1 MSKHSANKTLSSR
14 VEQLWYSSN
23 KAYWL
28 LMPLAWLYGV
38 ITALRRFLFRIGLKR
53 QHKLPRPVIVV
64 GNISVGGT
72 GKTPFTLLL
81 CQLLRQQGWQ
91 PGIVSRGYGAKIE
104 RPTLVTAASRA
115 QDIGDE
121 PLLLAQ
127 RSGCPVVVCPDRVA
141 AAQYLLATTDCDI
154 VISDDGLQ
162 HYRLQ
167 RDLELVLIDGQR
179 GLGNQQLLPAGPL
192 REPVS
197 RLQKVDAVIV
207 NSGDFDLA
215 QHKMQLKAVKPLA
228 LDGQSQWPEQAQ
240 AVTLVAA
247 IGNPQRFVDTV
258 KNFGIEVKASVFFR
272 DHFAFDEQSLASIE
286 GPVLMTEKDAVKC
299 RAFAKPN
306 WFYLPV
312 EAELSDEFKFWLQQ
326 QLRQWREE

>member
-1 MSKHSANKTLSSR
+1 MNWWERGWYQQHPFTLLFWPLS
-14 VEQLWYSSN
+14 
-23 KAYWL
+23 L
-28 LMPLAWLYGV
+28 LYRLV
-38 ITALRRFLFRIGLKR
+38 ALIRRFGYQRGWFQSFSVEK
-53 QHKLPRPVIVV
+53 PVVIV

-72 GKTPFTLLL
+72 GKTPFTLWL
-81 CQLLRQQGWQ
+81 CQFLTEQGFT
-91 PGIVSRGYGAKIE
+91 PGIVSRGYGARITE
-104 RPTLVTAASRA
+104 PVRVTSLHLAA
-115 QDIGDE
+115 DVGDE
-121 PLLLAQ
+121 PLLLA
-127 RSGCPVVVCPDRVA
+127 SKSHCPVVVCPDRVA
-141 AAQYLLATTDCDI
+141 AAQYLLETTDCDI

-207 NSGDFDLA
+207 NSGDFALA

-228 LDGQSQWPEQAQ
+228 LDGQSPWSEQAQ

-258 KNFGIEVKASVFFR
+258 KNFGIEVKATVFFR
-272 DHFAFDEQSLASIE
+272 DHFAFDEQSLADIE

-299 RAFAKPN
+299 RAFAKAN
-306 WFYLPV
+306 WYYLPV
-312 EAELSDEFKFWLQQ
+312 EAELSDQFKFWLQQ

>member
-1 MSKHSANKTLSSR
+1 MNWWERGWYQQHPFTLLFWPLS
-14 VEQLWYSSN
+14 
-23 KAYWL
+23 L
-28 LMPLAWLYGV
+28 LYRLVAV
-38 ITALRRFLFRIGLKR
+38 IRRFGYQRGWFQSFAVDK
-53 QHKLPRPVIVV
+53 PVVIV

-72 GKTPFTLLL
+72 GKTPFTLWL
-81 CQLLRQQGWQ
+81 CQFLTEQGFT
-91 PGIVSRGYGAKIE
+91 PGIVSRGYGARITAPL
-104 RPTLVTAASRA
+104 RVTSSHQAC
-115 QDIGDE
+115 DVGDE
-121 PLLLAQ
+121 PLLLA
-127 RSGCPVVVCPDRVA
+127 RKSKCPVVVCPDRVA
-141 AAQYLLATTDCDI
+141 AARYLLQSTDCDI

-192 REPVS
+192 REPVT
-197 RLQKVDAVIV
+197 RLQQVDAVIV
-207 NSGDFDLA
+207 NSGDFALA
-215 QHKMQLKAVKPLA
+215 KHKMWLKAVTPQA
-228 LDGQSQWPEQAQ
+228 LDGVSPWPEQAQ

-258 KNFGIEVKASVFFR
+258 KNLGIDVKATAFFR
-272 DHFAFDEQSLASIE
+272 DHFAFNEQSLASIE

>member
-1 MSKHSANKTLSSR
+1 MNWWEKGWYRQHPYTLLFWPLS
-14 VEQLWYSSN
+14 
-23 KAYWL
+23 L
-28 LMPLAWLYGV
+28 LYRLVAV
-38 ITALRRFLFRIGLKR
+38 IRRFGYQRGWFQSFAVEK
-53 QHKLPRPVIVV
+53 PVIIV

-72 GKTPFTLLL
+72 GKTPFTLWL
-81 CQLLRQQGWQ
+81 CKFLAEQGFT
-91 PGIVSRGYGAKIE
+91 PGIVSRGYGARITE
-104 RPTLVTAASRA
+104 PVRVTSVHLAC
-115 QDIGDE
+115 DVGDE
-121 PLLLAQ
+121 PLLLA
-127 RSGCPVVVCPDRVA
+127 SKSHCPVVVCPDRVA

-197 RLQKVDAVIV
+197 RLQSVDAVIV
-207 NSGDFDLA
+207 NSGDFALA
-215 QHKMQLKAVKPLA
+215 QYKMQLKPVTPQA
-228 LDGQSQWPEQAQ
+228 LDGQNQWRAQ

-258 KNFGIEVKASVFFR
+258 KSVGIEIKTAAFFR
-272 DHFAFDEQSLASIE
+272 DHFAFDEQSLADIE

-299 RAFAKPN
+299 RSFAKPN
-306 WFYLPV
+306 WYYLPV
-312 EAELSDEFKFWLQQ
+312 EADLSDEFKFWLQQ
-326 QLRQWREE
+326 QLHQWRDE

>member
-1 MSKHSANKTLSSR
+1 MNWLERGWYQQHPFTLIFWPLS
-14 VEQLWYSSN
+14 
-23 KAYWL
+23 L
-28 LMPLAWLYGV
+28 LYRLVAV
-38 ITALRRFLFRIGLKR
+38 IRRFGYQRGWFSSFAVEK
-53 QHKLPRPVIVV
+53 PVVIV

-72 GKTPFTLLL
+72 GKTPFTLWL
-81 CQLLRQQGWQ
+81 CKFLTEQGFT
-91 PGIVSRGYGAKIE
+91 PGIVSRGYGARITE
-104 RPTLVTAASRA
+104 PVRVTSLHLAA
-115 QDIGDE
+115 DVGDE
-121 PLLLAQ
+121 PLLLA
-127 RSGCPVVVCPDRVA
+127 SKSHCPVVVCPDRVA

-197 RLQKVDAVIV
+197 RLQSVDAVIV

-215 QHKMQLKAVKPLA
+215 QYLMQLKAVKPLA

-258 KNFGIEVKASVFFR
+258 KSVGIEITASNFFR
-272 DHFAFDEQSLASIE
+272 DHFAFDENSLADIE

-306 WFYLPV
+306 WYYLPV
-312 EAELSDEFKFWLQQ
+312 EADLSDEFKFWLQQ
-326 QLRQWREE
+326 QLRQWRD

>member
-1 MSKHSANKTLSSR
+1 
-14 VEQLWYSSN
+14 
-23 KAYWL
+23 
-28 LMPLAWLYGV
+28 
-38 ITALRRFLFRIGLKR
+38 
-53 QHKLPRPVIVV
+53 
-64 GNISVGGT
+64 
-72 GKTPFTLLL
+72 
-81 CQLLRQQGWQ
+81 
-91 PGIVSRGYGAKIE
+91 
-104 RPTLVTAASRA
+104 
-115 QDIGDE
+115 
-121 PLLLAQ
+121 
-127 RSGCPVVVCPDRVA
+127 
-141 AAQYLLATTDCDI
+141 

-192 REPVS
+192 REPVT
-197 RLQKVDAVIV
+197 RLQQVDAVIV
-207 NSGDFDLA
+207 NSGDFALA
-215 QHKMQLKAVKPLA
+215 KHKMWLKAVTPQA
-228 LDGQSQWPEQAQ
+228 LDGVSPWPEQAQ

-258 KNFGIEVKASVFFR
+258 KNLGIDIKATAFFR

>member
-1 MSKHSANKTLSSR
+1 MNWWERGWYQQHPFTLLFWPLS
-14 VEQLWYSSN
+14 
-23 KAYWL
+23 L
-28 LMPLAWLYGV
+28 LYRLVAV
-38 ITALRRFLFRIGLKR
+38 IRRFGYQRGWFQSFAVDK
-53 QHKLPRPVIVV
+53 PVVIV

-72 GKTPFTLLL
+72 GKTPFTLWL
-81 CQLLRQQGWQ
+81 CQFLTEQGFT
-91 PGIVSRGYGAKIE
+91 PGIVSRGYGARITAPL
-104 RPTLVTAASRA
+104 RVTSSHQAC
-115 QDIGDE
+115 DVGDE
-121 PLLLAQ
+121 PLLLA
-127 RSGCPVVVCPDRVA
+127 RKSKCPVVVCPDRVA
-141 AAQYLLATTDCDI
+141 AARYLLQSTDCDI

-192 REPVS
+192 REPVT
-197 RLQKVDAVIV
+197 RLQQVDAVIV
-207 NSGDFDLA
+207 NSGDFALA
-215 QHKMQLKAVKPLA
+215 KHKMWLKAVTPQA
-228 LDGQSQWPEQAQ
+228 LDGVSPWPEQAQ

-258 KNFGIEVKASVFFR
+258 KNLGIDVKATAFFR
-272 DHFAFDEQSLASIE
+272 DHFAFNEQSLASIE

-326 QLRQWREE
+326 QLRQWRED

>member
-1 MSKHSANKTLSSR
+1 MNWWERGWYQQHPFTLLFWPLS
-14 VEQLWYSSN
+14 
-23 KAYWL
+23 L
-28 LMPLAWLYGV
+28 LYRLVAV
-38 ITALRRFLFRIGLKR
+38 IRRFGYQRGWFQSFAVDK
-53 QHKLPRPVIVV
+53 PVVIV

-72 GKTPFTLLL
+72 GKTPFTLWL
-81 CQLLRQQGWQ
+81 CQFLTEQGFT
-91 PGIVSRGYGAKIE
+91 PGIVSRGYGARITAPL
-104 RPTLVTAASRA
+104 RVTSSHQAC
-115 QDIGDE
+115 DVGDE
-121 PLLLAQ
+121 PLLLA
-127 RSGCPVVVCPDRVA
+127 RKSKCPVVVCPDRVA
-141 AAQYLLATTDCDI
+141 AARYLLQSTDCDI

-192 REPVS
+192 REPVT
-197 RLQKVDAVIV
+197 RLQQVDAVIV
-207 NSGDFDLA
+207 NSGDFALA
-215 QHKMQLKAVKPLA
+215 KHKMWLKAVTPQA
-228 LDGQSQWPEQAQ
+228 LDGVSPWPEQAQ

-258 KNFGIEVKASVFFR
+258 KNLGIDVKATAFFR
-272 DHFAFDEQSLASIE
+272 DHFAFNEQSLASIE

-326 QLRQWREE
+326 QLRQWRDE

>member
-1 MSKHSANKTLSSR
+1 MNWWERGWYQQHPFTLLFWPLS
-14 VEQLWYSSN
+14 
-23 KAYWL
+23 L
-28 LMPLAWLYGV
+28 LYRLVAV
-38 ITALRRFLFRIGLKR
+38 IRRFGYQRGWFQSFAVDK
-53 QHKLPRPVIVV
+53 PVVIV

-72 GKTPFTLLL
+72 GKTPFTLWL
-81 CQLLRQQGWQ
+81 CQFLTEQGFT
-91 PGIVSRGYGAKIE
+91 PGIVSRGYGARITAPL
-104 RPTLVTAASRA
+104 RVTSSHQAC
-115 QDIGDE
+115 DVGDE
-121 PLLLAQ
+121 PLLLA
-127 RSGCPVVVCPDRVA
+127 RKSKCPVVVCPDRVA
-141 AAQYLLATTDCDI
+141 AARYLLQSTDCDI

-192 REPVS
+192 REPVT
-197 RLQKVDAVIV
+197 RLQQVDAVIV
-207 NSGDFDLA
+207 NSGDFALA
-215 QHKMQLKAVKPLA
+215 KHKMWLKAVTPQA
-228 LDGQSQWPEQAQ
+228 LDGVSPWPEQAQ

-258 KNFGIEVKASVFFR
+258 KNLGIDIKATAFFR
-272 DHFAFDEQSLASIE
+272 DHFAFNEQSLASIE

-326 QLRQWREE
+326 QLRQWRED

>member
-1 MSKHSANKTLSSR
+1 MNWWERGWYQQHPFTLLFWPLS
-14 VEQLWYSSN
+14 
-23 KAYWL
+23 L
-28 LMPLAWLYGV
+28 LYRLVAV
-38 ITALRRFLFRIGLKR
+38 IRRFGYQRGWFQSFAVDK
-53 QHKLPRPVIVV
+53 PVVIV

-72 GKTPFTLLL
+72 GKTPFTLWL
-81 CQLLRQQGWQ
+81 CQFLTEQGFT
-91 PGIVSRGYGAKIE
+91 PGIVSRGYGARITAPL
-104 RPTLVTAASRA
+104 RVTSSHQAC
-115 QDIGDE
+115 DVGDE
-121 PLLLAQ
+121 PLLLA
-127 RSGCPVVVCPDRVA
+127 RKSKCPVVVCPDRVA
-141 AAQYLLATTDCDI
+141 AARYLLQSTDCDI

-192 REPVS
+192 REPVT
-197 RLQKVDAVIV
+197 RLQQVDAVIV
-207 NSGDFDLA
+207 NSGDFALA
-215 QHKMQLKAVKPLA
+215 KHKMWLKAVTPQA
-228 LDGQSQWPEQAQ
+228 LDGVSPWPEQAQ

-258 KNFGIEVKASVFFR
+258 KNLGIDIKATAFFR
-272 DHFAFDEQSLASIE
+272 DHFAFNEQSLASIE

>member
-1 MSKHSANKTLSSR
+1 MNWWERGWYQQHPFTLLFWPLS
-14 VEQLWYSSN
+14 
-23 KAYWL
+23 L
-28 LMPLAWLYGV
+28 LYRLVAV
-38 ITALRRFLFRIGLKR
+38 IRRFGYQRGWFQSFAVDK
-53 QHKLPRPVIVV
+53 PVVIV

-72 GKTPFTLLL
+72 GKTPFTLWL
-81 CQLLRQQGWQ
+81 CQFLTEQGFT
-91 PGIVSRGYGAKIE
+91 PGIVSRGYGARITAPL
-104 RPTLVTAASRA
+104 RVTSSH
-115 QDIGDE
+115 QPCDVGDE
-121 PLLLAQ
+121 PSLLA
-127 RSGCPVVVCPDRVA
+127 RKSKCPVVVCPDRVA
-141 AAQYLLATTDCDI
+141 AARYLLQSTDCDI

-192 REPVS
+192 REPVT
-197 RLQKVDAVIV
+197 RLQQVDAVIV
-207 NSGDFDLA
+207 NSGDFALA
-215 QHKMQLKAVKPLA
+215 KHKMWLKAVAPQA
-228 LDGQSQWPEQAQ
+228 LDGVSPWPEQAQ

-258 KNFGIEVKASVFFR
+258 KNLGIDIKATAFFR

-306 WFYLPV
+306 WFFLPV